1 MPIPHRKDIKAQLV
15 ELLSFKGSM
24 TTTDVYAVFLKSWQL
39 TEVEISKKRAG
50 GVLYKHE
57 IRWAH
62 EELGSVE
69 NYRELI
75 KLA

>member
-50 GVLYKHE
+50 GVLYKGGFK
-57 IRWAH
+57 RQ
-62 EELGSVE
+62 VQQYK
-69 NYRELI
+69 NQP
-75 KLA
+75 